1 MKLHR
6 STCTSWP
13 VAVLIVALVSACSE
27 PSTPMPT
34 PTPPPSPST
43 PTPPPSPP
51 SLPVDPANVVFLPT
65 PAAAPFFPADPI
77 VGRYTLE
84 IVAGSGSGPRC
95 GAVPD
100 YAKRRTYTADIHDL
114 GGSYA
119 VKLYD
124 ATFLKD
130 GPRIGY
136 GCSDRRLPPGGVCH
150 QFLMMRDGNFT
161 VSVTMTP
168 EDEWRGSE
176 IWEVLPDG
184 YLLAIQGRATRSA
197 GNGRIEAS
205 GTGSVWYGNGIPAS
219 NSAGCGQGDLH
230 LTFTRR

>member
-1 MKLHR
+1 MRTDLVTFPAVKFHR
-6 STCTSWP
+6 STGTWWL
-13 VAVLIVALVSACSE
+13 VAVMIVGLVSACNA
-27 PSTPMPT
+27 PSTP
-34 PTPPPSPST
+34 T

-51 SLPVDPANVVFLPT
+51 SLPVDPANVVSLPA
-65 PAAAPFFPADPI
+65 PAAAPSSTTDPI

-84 IVAGSGSGPRC
+84 IVAGSASGPRC

-124 ATFLKD
+124 ATFLRD

-136 GCSDRRLPPGGVCH
+136 GCSDRRLPPGGVCN
-150 QFLMMRDGNFT
+150 QFLMMREGNFT

-168 EDEWRGSE
+168 EDDWRGSE

-184 YLLAIQGRATRSA
+184 YLLAIHGHATGSA
-197 GNGRIEAS
+197 GSERIEAS
-205 GTGSVWYGNGIPAS
+205 GTGGVWYGNGIPAS
-219 NSAGCGQGDLH
+219 NFAGCSQGDLH
-230 LTFTRR
+230 LNFTRR